1 MYINKIKIHNFK
13 CFKDYELSCNSQLN
27 ILVGMNDIGKT
38 TILEAINLCLT
49 GFFRGK
55 YLKNN
60 LTQDVFNN
68 DCIKN
73 YLDNIK
79 SDINTPLP
87 DCSIELYFQDA
98 DPMLLGKENSDN
110 ENVACITYKIKFASK
125 YSEDYE
131 IYKSLGTPYSLPIEY
146 YDIEWINS
154 AGKDVTGRTVP
165 YKSILI
171 DTDSSVRNNNDV
183 QISRII
189 QENLEEKE
197 LVGISQLYRKMNDNF
212 INDEIM
218 TNVNKKLSQNTHI
231 LNTTIQLDTES
242 LNQSDWEKSVI
253 TRINSTPFD
262 FVGKGTQAAIKIEL
276 SLTSGKAD
284 KSSIIL
290 IEEPENHLTYSK
302 MNKLISEITKLNNE
316 KQIFITTHSSFVANK
331 LNIKNLILLSKDKNT
346 SFSRLTPETIN
357 FFEKK
362 PGYDTLRLLLCKK
375 AILVEGDADELIV
388 QKAYLNKNGI
398 LPIENDI
405 DVISVGNTFLRFLEI
420 STLLEKETIVVTD
433 NDGDIEQL
441 KNKYENYLGKN
452 EKNFIKICY
461 DYETHIEQGNLRS
474 KNGGTFNYDTLEPCM
489 LRANNLDTLNE
500 ILETN
505 KSTDDELIYYMVNNK
520 TECALKIFDTT
531 QNIKFPKY
539 IEDSIN
545 E

>member
-1 MYINKIKIHNFK
+1 MYISKIKIHNFK
-13 CFKDYELSCNSQLN
+13 CFKDYELSCNPQLN
-27 ILVGMNDIGKT
+27 ILVGMNDIGKS
-38 TILEAINLCLT
+38 TILEAIHLCLT

-68 DCIKN
+68 NCIKN

-79 SDINTPLP
+79 SDVNTPLP
-87 DCSIELYFQDA
+87 YCSIELYFQDA
-98 DPMLLGKENSDN
+98 DPILLGKENSDN
-110 ENVACITYKIKFASK
+110 ENVACITYKIKFDSK
-125 YSEDYE
+125 YCEDYE
-131 IYKSLGTPYSLPIEY
+131 IYKSIDQPYSLPIEY

-154 AGKDVTGRTVP
+154 AGKDVTGRTIP

-171 DTDSSVRNNNDV
+171 DTDSFMRNNNDL

-189 QENLEEKE
+189 KENLEKKE
-197 LVGISQLYRKMNDNF
+197 LVDISQLYRKMNDNF

-218 TNVNKKLSQNTHI
+218 TNINKKLSQNAHI
-231 LNTTIQLDTES
+231 LNATIQLDTES
-242 LNQSDWEKSVI
+242 LNQSGWEKYVI
-253 TRINSTPFD
+253 TKINATPFD

-302 MNKLISEITKLNNE
+302 MNKLISEITKLNKE

-331 LNIKNLILLSKDKNT
+331 LNIKNLILLSDNKNT
-346 SFSRLTPETIN
+346 SFSKLTPKTIN

-420 STLLEKETIVVTD
+420 STLLKKKTIVVTD
-433 NDGDIEQL
+433 NDGDIKQL
-441 KNKYENYLGKN
+441 ENKYKNYLGENK
-452 EKNFIKICY
+452 KDFIKICY
-461 DYETHIEQGNLRS
+461 DNETHRKQGELKS

-489 LRANNLDTLNE
+489 LRVNKLEILNE
-500 ILETN
+500 ILEINT
-505 KSTDDELIYYMVNNK
+505 SSDDELIYYMVNNK

-531 QNIKFPKY
+531 IDINFPKY

>member
-1 MYINKIKIHNFK
+1 
-13 CFKDYELSCNSQLN
+13 
-27 ILVGMNDIGKT
+27 
-38 TILEAINLCLT
+38 
-49 GFFRGK
+49 
-55 YLKNN
+55 
-60 LTQDVFNN
+60 
-68 DCIKN
+68 
-73 YLDNIK
+73 
-79 SDINTPLP
+79 
-87 DCSIELYFQDA
+87 
-98 DPMLLGKENSDN
+98 
-110 ENVACITYKIKFASK
+110 
-125 YSEDYE
+125 
-131 IYKSLGTPYSLPIEY
+131 
-146 YDIEWINS
+146 
-154 AGKDVTGRTVP
+154 
-165 YKSILI
+165 
-171 DTDSSVRNNNDV
+171 
-183 QISRII
+183 
-189 QENLEEKE
+189 
-197 LVGISQLYRKMNDNF
+197 MNDNF

-346 SFSRLTPETIN
+346 SFSKLTPETIN

-461 DYETHIEQGNLRS
+461 DDETHIEEGNLKS

-489 LRANNLDTLNE
+489 LRANNLDILNE

>member
-1 MYINKIKIHNFK
+1 MYISKIKIHNFK
-13 CFKDYELSCNSQLN
+13 CFKDYELSCNPQLN
-27 ILVGMNDIGKT
+27 ILVGMNDIGKS
-38 TILEAINLCLT
+38 TILEAIHLCLT

-79 SDINTPLP
+79 SDVNTPLP
-87 DCSIELYFQDA
+87 YCSIELYFQDA
-98 DPMLLGKENSDN
+98 DPMLLG
-110 ENVACITYKIKFASK
+110 
-125 YSEDYE
+125 
-131 IYKSLGTPYSLPIEY
+131 
-146 YDIEWINS
+146 EWINS
-154 AGKDVTGRTVP
+154 AGKDVTGRTIP

-171 DTDSSVRNNNDV
+171 DTDSFMRNNNDV

-189 QENLEEKE
+189 EENLEEKE

-218 TNVNKKLSQNTHI
+218 TNINKKLSQNAHI

-253 TRINSTPFD
+253 TRINATPFD
-262 FVGKGTQAAIKIEL
+262 LVGKGTQAAIKIEL

-302 MNKLISEITKLNNE
+302 MNKLISEITKLNKE

-331 LNIKNLILLSKDKNT
+331 LNIKNLILLSDNKNT
-346 SFSRLTPETIN
+346 SFSKLTPETIN

-420 STLLEKETIVVTD
+420 STLLKKKTIVVTD

-452 EKNFIKICY
+452 EKDFIKICY
-461 DYETHIEQGNLRS
+461 DNETHIGQGNLKS

-489 LRANNLDTLNE
+489 LRVNNLEILNE

-505 KSTDDELIYYMVNNK
+505 KSSDDELIYYMVNNK

-531 QNIKFPKY
+531 KDIKFPKY

>member
-1 MYINKIKIHNFK
+1 MH
-13 CFKDYELSCNSQLN
+13 S
-27 ILVGMNDIGKT
+27 
-38 TILEAINLCLT
+38 
-49 GFFRGK
+49 FF
-55 YLKNN
+55 
-60 LTQDVFNN
+60 
-68 DCIKN
+68 
-73 YLDNIK
+73 
-79 SDINTPLP
+79 
-87 DCSIELYFQDA
+87 
-98 DPMLLGKENSDN
+98 
-110 ENVACITYKIKFASK
+110 
-125 YSEDYE
+125 
-131 IYKSLGTPYSLPIEY
+131 
-146 YDIEWINS
+146 
-154 AGKDVTGRTVP
+154 
-165 YKSILI
+165 
-171 DTDSSVRNNNDV
+171 DSSVRNNNDV

-461 DYETHIEQGNLRS
+461 DDETHIEQGNLRS